1 MPLLPYRIEEHENGV
16 SVSVCDA
23 LMTAGRWKTMVF
35 PGVSLRQ
42 MVEARRAYDAGAYI
56 QTAFDFITPSQRE
69 FLMTGLSD
77 QEFDQLFPDDDEEV
91 WV

>member
-1 MPLLPYRIEEHENGV
+1 
-16 SVSVCDA
+16 
-23 LMTAGRWKTMVF
+23 
-35 PGVSLRQ
+35 

-77 QEFDQLFPDDDEEV
+77 QEFDNLFPDDDEEV